1 MDEVERLPPPVLL
14 EVLELPPFFCFLW
27 SSLLLLLPLEAL
39 LLDDVAPVFFF
50 RELTDTPLPT
60 RVVVDADDGD
70 ANEES
75 ADELPIPDPCS
86 CSRSRPLLR
95 FLLLAD
101 SVDGRRPLLAPPAPL
116 ALVG

>member
-27 SSLLLLLPLEAL
+27 SSLLPLLPLEAL
-39 LLDDVAPVFFF
+39 LLDDVASVFFF

-60 RVVVDADDGD
+60 RFVVDADDN
-70 ANEES
+70 AKEEG
-75 ADELPIPDPCS
+75 ADELPISGSCS
-86 CSRSRPLLR
+86 CSRSLLR

-101 SVDGRRPLLAPPAPL
+101 SVDGRRPPLVLVPPAPL